1 MAHITM
7 VHQPLEKSN
16 KKHDYNSIS
25 KKFDT
30 TPGSAQSLPT
40 TSKASPTSTS
50 DRLTTKDIINASL
63 RKSIYYKYLT
73 YQTCRKD
80 YCGEKNNI
88 YDSPTVE
95 QF

>member
-25 KKFDT
+25 KKIDT
-30 TPGSAQSLPT
+30 T
-40 TSKASPTSTS
+40 PTSTS
-50 DRLTTKDIINASL
+50 DRLTTKYIINASL
-63 RKSIYYKYLT
+63 QKSIYYKYLT
-73 YQTCRKD
+73 YQTRRKG